1 MYPTHSTRR
10 EPMASLHRA
19 LPSTTWFV
27 IPQFI
32 MIKQRHYSTFR
43 REVEDLL
50 KFLKKQSLGPRTK
63 GLHITLGI
71 TPSEDGLSWDYQT
84 GDNSFTGGAYGHP
97 HWVLLYLMG
106 RSNCKELSKEAVEQL
121 KELLAQG
128 G

>member
-1 MYPTHSTRR
+1 
-10 EPMASLHRA
+10 
-19 LPSTTWFV
+19 
-27 IPQFI
+27 

-43 REVEDLL
+43 KEVENLL
-50 KFLKKQSLGPRTK
+50 KSLKKQSLGPHLK
-63 GLHITLGI
+63 GLHVTLGI